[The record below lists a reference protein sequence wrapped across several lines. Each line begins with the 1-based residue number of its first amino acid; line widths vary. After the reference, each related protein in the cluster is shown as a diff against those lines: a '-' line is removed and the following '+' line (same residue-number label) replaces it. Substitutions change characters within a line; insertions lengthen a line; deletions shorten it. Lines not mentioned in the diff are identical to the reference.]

1 MTLTIDFDNQN
12 KNNRTVTIF
21 SVKYDIL
28 VYEIRQ
34 NVQASAKFG
43 LHPANARG

>member
-12 KNNRTVTIF
+12 KNNRMVTIS
-21 SVKYDIL
+21 SVKYDIWCMRY
-28 VYEIRQ
+28 VKNI
-34 NVQASAKFG
+34 QASAKFG